1 MKNNNQ
7 KGGAAAAQDTIRVST
22 IITFDKI
29 YPSGIAI
36 NSAGELFIID
46 QHALYERIRYE
57 RLRQSM
63 VDWSPQ
69 ELIIPIPISLG
80 VRELAAARSESDR
93 LSELGFEFSELDEVI
108 LVTSVPA
115 VLLGDNSLTEFIHDI
130 LIDISS
136 RPESNGVD
144 TVEKLRDK
152 VAFMRSC
159 RGSVKAN
166 QKLNLSEMRRLLLDM
181 RTVPNPWACVHGRP
195 TILRLTQVHMDKH
208 FGRHG

>member
-1 MKNNNQ
+1 
-7 KGGAAAAQDTIRVST
+7 
-22 IITFDKI
+22 
-29 YPSGIAI
+29 
-36 NSAGELFIID
+36 
-46 QHALYERIRYE
+46 
-57 RLRQSM
+57 M

-69 ELIIPIPISLG
+69 KLIIPVSISLG

-93 LSELGFEFSELDEVI
+93 LSELGFEFSESSEGIV
-108 LVTSVPA
+108 VTSVPN
-115 VLLGDNSLTEFIHDI
+115 VLVGDSGLIAFLHDI

-136 RPESNGVD
+136 NPESGGID

-152 VAFMRSC
+152 VAFMKSC

-195 TILRLTQVHMDKH
+195 TILKLTQTHLDKH

>member
-1 MKNNNQ
+1 
-7 KGGAAAAQDTIRVST
+7 
-22 IITFDKI
+22 
-29 YPSGIAI
+29 
-36 NSAGELFIID
+36 
-46 QHALYERIRYE
+46 
-57 RLRQSM
+57 M
-63 VDWSPQ
+63 VDWSSQ

-80 VRELAAARSESDR
+80 VRELAAARSESNR
-93 LSELGFEFSELDEVI
+93 LSELGFEFSGSDEKI
-108 LVTSVPA
+108 LLTSVPA
-115 VLLGDNSLTEFIHDI
+115 VLLGDSGLTEFIHDI

-136 RPESNGVD
+136 HPESNGID
-144 TVEKLRDK
+144 TVENLRDK

-181 RTVPNPWACVHGRP
+181 RTIPNPWACVHGRP